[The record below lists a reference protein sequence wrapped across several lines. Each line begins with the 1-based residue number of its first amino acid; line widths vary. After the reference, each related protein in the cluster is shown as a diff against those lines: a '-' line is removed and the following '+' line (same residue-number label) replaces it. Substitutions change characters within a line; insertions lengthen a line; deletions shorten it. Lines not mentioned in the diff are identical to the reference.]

1 MAHLNLL
8 MAIIMT
14 ILDTL
19 QKRSE
24 HKCEL
29 CSSDVNLSAY
39 NVEPNNGASSD
50 SSILCCEVC
59 LAQINDPSSMDAN
72 HWRCLNDSMWSQT
85 PVVQVMAWR
94 QLKQLSSELWAQ
106 DLIEMLY
113 LDDEN
118 LKWAQSGLMI
128 ADAQAVEPT
137 RDSNGTILSAGDN
150 VTIIKDLVVKGAG
163 FTAKR
168 GTSVRG
174 ISLTSNPEHIEGRV
188 NGTRVVLVSA
198 YMKKL

>member
-1 MAHLNLL
+1 MANT
-8 MAIIMT
+8 MT

-19 QKRSE
+19 LKRSSE
-24 HKCEL
+24 KCEL
-29 CSSDVNLSAY
+29 CASTNNLTPY
-39 NVEPNNGASSD
+39 NVEPNEGASSD
-50 SSILCCEVC
+50 SSILCCDVC
-59 LAQINDPSSMDAN
+59 QSQIQDPDSMDNN
-72 HWRCLNDSMWSQT
+72 HWRCLNDSMWSQL

-94 QLKQLSSELWAQ
+94 QLKLLSSELWAQ
-106 DLIEMLY
+106 DLLDMLY
-113 LDDEN
+113 LDDEMQ
-118 LKWAQSGLMI
+118 KWAEAGLMI
-128 ADAQAVEPT
+128 ADAEAVDPT
-137 RDSNGTILSAGDN
+137 RDSNGTQLQAGDN

-168 GTSVRG
+168 GTTVRG

>member
-1 MAHLNLL
+1 
-8 MAIIMT
+8 MT

-19 QKRSE
+19 LARSAA
-24 HKCEL
+24 KCEL
-29 CSSDVNLSAY
+29 CAADTHLAAY

-50 SSILCCEVC
+50 SSVLCCGVC
-59 LAQINDPSSMDAN
+59 LAQIAEPEAMDPN
-72 HWRCLNDSMWSQT
+72 HWRCLNDSMWSQQA
-85 PVVQVMAWR
+85 VVQVMAWR
-94 QLKQLSSELWAQ
+94 QLKQLSSHLWAQ
-106 DLIEMLY
+106 DLLEMLY

-118 LKWAQSGLMI
+118 LKWAEAGLMI
-128 ADAQAVEPT
+128 ADAEAVDPT
-137 RDSNGTILSAGDN
+137 RDSNGAILQAGDN

-174 ISLTSNPEHIEGRV
+174 ISLTANPEHIEGRV

>member
-1 MAHLNLL
+1 
-8 MAIIMT
+8 
-14 ILDTL
+14 
-19 QKRSE
+19 
-24 HKCEL
+24 
-29 CSSDVNLSAY
+29 
-39 NVEPNNGASSD
+39 
-50 SSILCCEVC
+50 
-59 LAQINDPSSMDAN
+59 MDAN
-72 HWRCLNDSMWSQT
+72 HWRCLNDSMWSQV

-94 QLKQLSSELWAQ
+94 ALKLLSSQLWAQ
-106 DLIEMLY
+106 DLLEMLY
-113 LDDEN
+113 LEDEN
-118 LKWAQSGLMI
+118 LQWAQAGLML
-128 ADAQAVEPT
+128 ADATVVDPT
-137 RDSNGTILSAGDN
+137 RDSNGTLLKAGDN

>member
-1 MAHLNLL
+1 MADL
-8 MAIIMT
+8 MT
-14 ILDTL
+14 ILATL
-19 QKRSE
+19 TKRSAS
-24 HKCEL
+24 KCEL
-29 CSSDVNLSAY
+29 CCSDTHLSVF
-39 NVEPNNGASSD
+39 NVEPNDGASSD
-50 SSILCCEVC
+50 SSIFCCAVC
-59 LAQINDPSSMDAN
+59 LSQIQDPETMDAN
-72 HWRCLNDSMWSQT
+72 HWRCLNDSMWSQV

-94 QLKQLSSELWAQ
+94 ALKLLSSQLWAQ
-106 DLIEMLY
+106 DLLEMLY
-113 LDDEN
+113 LEDEN
-118 LKWAQSGLMI
+118 LQWAQAGLML
-128 ADAQAVEPT
+128 ADATVVDPT
-137 RDSNGTILSAGDN
+137 RDSNGTLLKAGDN

>member
-1 MAHLNLL
+1 
-8 MAIIMT
+8 MT

-19 QKRSE
+19 IKRSGE
-24 HKCEL
+24 KCEL
-29 CSSDVNLSAY
+29 CAGNNNLASY
-39 NVEPNNGASSD
+39 NVEPNDGASSD
-50 SSILCCEVC
+50 TSVFCCSTC
-59 LAQINDPSSMDAN
+59 LAQIEAPDTMDAN
-72 HWRCLNDSMWSQT
+72 HWRCLNDSMWSQE

-106 DLIEMLY
+106 DLLEMLY
-113 LDDEN
+113 LDDANE
-118 LKWAQSGLMI
+118 KWAQAGLSI
-128 ADAQAVEPT
+128 AEAVAVDPT
-137 RDSNGTILSAGDN
+137 RDSNGTVLQAGDN